1 MSESF
6 PGISPPEIE
15 LYINNMIGDSSEE
28 LQKMTF
34 TDEKQTTYLMAIK
47 YYNANFIWAIKYN
60 VNLIWESYN
69 LNKNMLSV
77 NKQVAMV
84 HTDVLNTAL
93 LSLHPIDLLEK
104 KDISERTKKTL
115 EDVSKFRDLILMK
128 DYNEADVKIWLE
140 EAPNMN
146 YTAQLCLM
154 GWFLTLASKMTGLMI
169 PGVSRVWVVGGQIR
183 KEKNE
188 AVDHLN
194 TMVKISKAMY
204 DKNYWYYLAKYS
216 TLKKMYEDL
225 SKIVEQF

>member
-1 MSESF
+1 MSEAF
-6 PGISPPEIE
+6 PGFTPQDFEV
-15 LYINNMIGDSSEE
+15 YVTNMIGDYSEE

-47 YYNANFIWAIKYN
+47 YNA
-60 VNLIWESYN
+60 NLIWESYN
-69 LNKNMLSV
+69 LNQNMFSV
-77 NKQVAMV
+77 DQQVAMV
-84 HTDVLNTAL
+84 NTDVLNTAL

-104 KDISERTKKTL
+104 KDISERTKKAL
-115 EDVSKFRDLILMK
+115 EDVSKFRDLILLK

-140 EAPNMN
+140 VAPNMN
-146 YTAQLCLM
+146 YSAQLCLM

-169 PGVSRVWVVGGQIR
+169 PGVKSLAVGGQIL

-194 TMVKISKAMY
+194 TMVNISKAMY
-204 DKNYWYYLAKYS
+204 DKNYWYYLAQYS
-216 TLKKMYEDL
+216 TLKQMYEDL